1 MADTPSTT
9 LDDVEVAAP
18 APTTNPTAQ
27 TNPVATYQE
36 ATPAGGDDLTL
47 VIGNTNW
54 SGWQRVQVTRSLDT
68 VPASFDIMV
77 TERYPNLPDIDIRPG
92 AACQVK
98 LGGDLVLT
106 GYVDRYTASISA
118 ADHTVQISGRSK
130 SADLVD
136 CAAFVGDP
144 ENESYSIPGGGG
156 TVLDIA
162 NMLAKNYGIT
172 VSSNAGPGRWQG
184 MPNINLGETVWEI
197 IDRLTKT
204 SALLAYDTADG
215 NILLARAGNQQ
226 MGSGFTQGVNVE
238 QGEVNYTMDQRYSLY
253 LGFTTATVVV
263 TTDSGGHQAPQAI
276 ARDQGVPRF
285 RKRIIV
291 SEQTDPTVAT
301 IQDRVTWEANRRA
314 ARSQQITVTCDSWR
328 DTSGK
333 LWEPNHLAPV
343 NMPALKVAPSD
354 PWCIGQVVYL
364 KDERGR
370 HAQVTLMPKEAFV
383 PEPTPYLPLPPTLSQ
398 QGAGIANPTSQNPAD
413 APATTPHN
421 DAGTPTTPSNVG

>member
-1 MADTPSTT
+1 MADVPSTT
-9 LDDVEVAAP
+9 LDPVDVTAP
-18 APTTNPTAQ
+18 APTSNPTAQ
-27 TNPVATYQE
+27 TNPAAT
-36 ATPAGGDDLTL
+36 TPAGGDDLTL
-47 VIGNTNW
+47 VIGDTEW

-77 TERYPNLPDIDIRPG
+77 TERYPNKPDIDIRPG
-92 AACQVK
+92 VACQVK

-106 GYVDRYTASISA
+106 GYIDRYSASIGA
-118 ADHTVQISGRSK
+118 AEHTVQISGRSK

-144 ENESYSIPGGGG
+144 DNESYSIPGQGG
-156 TVLDIA
+156 TILTLA
-162 NMLAKNYGIT
+162 QLLAKPYGIT

-204 SALLAYDTADG
+204 SAMLAYDLPDG
-215 NILLARAGNQQ
+215 NIVLARAGNEA
-226 MGSGFTQGVNVE
+226 MASGFTQGVNVE
-238 QGEVNYTMDQRYSLY
+238 QAEVNFTMDQRYSLY
-253 LGFTTATVVV
+253 LGFTTASVVV
-263 TTDSGGHQAPQAI
+263 LTDSGGHQVPQAM

-291 SEQTDPTVAT
+291 SEQTDITVAT

-328 DTSGK
+328 DTSGR
-333 LWEPNHLAPV
+333 LWEPNHLAAV
-343 NMPALKVAPSD
+343 NMPVLKVEPD
-354 PWCIGQVVYL
+354 EPWCIGQVTYL

-383 PEPTPYLPLPPTLSQ
+383 PEPTPYLPLPPTATQL
-398 QGAGIANPTSQNPAD
+398 GIGIANPT
-413 APATTPHN
+413 APE
-421 DAGTPTTPSNVG
+421 PTAP